1 MKCNKCNKE
10 LTDSLQ
16 KCEFCGNELTKSK
29 HKKLIIVI
37 TTLALLLLL
46 SIIIMIVV
54 IKPEETPPFYLTP
67 DDIYGINCYD
77 ENGNE
82 ISCDTGDLL
91 TEEITEFQKVS
102 VDLNGTDKA
111 IFIVLSG
118 DINKDEDL
126 LLLYDGLYVLS
137 ANEAYYTYERSNQV
151 LKNLNWSNAKTIRL
165 LTEEETEKLGCT
177 IDYSCDWLL
186 DSVDNQTGINNDF
199 GHYGFGFFIQQDS
212 NWKTG
217 DSITYIN
224 VQGYLIDFGFS
235 DDTHGLRPA
244 ITINSKY
251 VELYSTTKY
260 SSLEKNNKSIDAK
273 FVNDVLQTLSITMT
287 HTFSTEEDAD
297 KLKDELE
304 AKKDTEYIN
313 YGVSSYYFDSYEVI
327 EYITLDCKNMKES
340 EIAQFISGNIK
351 NMTYKEYYE
360 HMMNDG
366 YKDYQ

>member
-37 TTLALLLLL
+37 TTLSLLL

-54 IKPEETPPFYLTP
+54 IKPEDEPIYLMP
-67 DDIYGINCYD
+67 DDIYDMKCYNSIG
-77 ENGNE
+77 EE
-82 ISCDTGDLL
+82 ISCSTSDIKTK
-91 TEEITEFQKVS
+91 EKTEFQKVT
-102 VDLNGTDKA
+102 VNLNAKEKA

-137 ANEAYYTYERSNQV
+137 ENEAYYTYERANQV
-151 LKNLNWSNAKTIRL
+151 LKNLNWSNAKEIRL
-165 LTEEETEKLGCT
+165 LTEEEIEKLGCT
-177 IDYSCDWLL
+177 QDYSCDWLL
-186 DSVDNQTGINNDF
+186 DTVDNQTGINNAF
-199 GHYGFGFFIQQDS
+199 GHYGYGFFIQQGDD
-212 NWKTG
+212 WKTG

-224 VQGYLIDFGFS
+224 MQGYLIDFGFS

-251 VELYSTTKY
+251 VELYNTTKY
-260 SSLEKNNKSIDAK
+260 SVFEKNNQKIDAK
-273 FVNDVLQTLSITMT
+273 FVNDVLETLSITTT
-287 HTFSTEEDAD
+287 HTFSTEADANA
-297 KLKDELE
+297 LKDKLE
-304 AKKDTEYIN
+304 AKIDTEYIN